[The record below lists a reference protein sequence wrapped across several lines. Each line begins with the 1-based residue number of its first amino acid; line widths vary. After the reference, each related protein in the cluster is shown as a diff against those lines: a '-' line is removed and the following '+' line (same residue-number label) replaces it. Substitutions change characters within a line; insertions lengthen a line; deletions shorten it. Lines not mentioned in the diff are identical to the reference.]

1 MKLNGSHKF
10 KASSQ
15 QVYNAILNPSVLKS
29 CIPGCESIEYADPDR
44 LNALITTP
52 LPGLRGPFAAVIQ
65 IAQRQEPNHLVL
77 EVHRKGAGGSIDAS
91 SNIDIADEPGG
102 AVLTY
107 DAAADLGGPIAIAN
121 NPIGRGITNNALKN
135 FFDNLDKSIV

>member
-10 KASSQ
+10 KASSR

-29 CIPGCESIEYADPDR
+29 CIPGCESIDYTDPNR
-44 LNALITTP
+44 LQARITTP
-52 LPGLRGPFAAVIQ
+52 LPGLKGPFGAVIQ
-65 IAQRQEPNHLVL
+65 IAQRQEPSHLVL

-91 SNIDIADEPGG
+91 SNIHIADEPGG

-107 DAAADLGGPIAIAN
+107 NAAADLGGPIAIAN
-121 NPIGRGITNNALKN
+121 NPIGRGITNNVLKN